1 MNKSGFLV
9 SLISILF
16 SVLIFPQQVLI
27 RGKVTDKATGQPLI
41 FANIRISETFTGTA
55 ANIDGE
61 FELKVD
67 KGSYKIIA
75 SYIGYYSDTLTINTT
90 QQVNNL
96 NFKLRQTEVILPE
109 IVVNPGVNP
118 ALEIIR
124 KAIDKK
130 NFIRSLL
137 KSSEVEAYTKGIIRT
152 TEDITSNDNS
162 IGVGVGGNDTT

>member
-75 SYIGYYSDTLTINTT
+75 S
-90 QQVNNL
+90 
-96 NFKLRQTEVILPE
+96 
-109 IVVNPGVNP
+109 
-118 ALEIIR
+118 
-124 KAIDKK
+124 
-130 NFIRSLL
+130 
-137 KSSEVEAYTKGIIRT
+137 
-152 TEDITSNDNS
+152 
-162 IGVGVGGNDTT
+162 